1 MLLVLAIF
9 MTSCNNT
16 ENRMSID
23 DGDSIVQCV
32 VDSTWS
38 SGSRSSI
45 QPDPIF
51 YFRTECGNTHCTNKC
66 IYKVGDTITYVWKK
80 KN

>member
-1 MLLVLAIF
+1 MKKYSEVIVVVLWFIMLLVLAIF

-38 SGSRSSI
+38 SGCLLYTSPSPR
-45 QPDPIF
+45 D
-51 YFRTECGNTHCTNKC
+51 RG
-66 IYKVGDTITYVWKK
+66 
-80 KN
+80 